1 MFNNKEAIYLYI
13 SKLPLLFNPY
23 FHLANLAFF
32 SS

>member
-1 MFNNKEAIYLYI
+1 MFNNKEAIYLY

>member
-1 MFNNKEAIYLYI
+1 MFNKKEALYYI

>member
-1 MFNNKEAIYLYI
+1 MFNNKRGNLLYI